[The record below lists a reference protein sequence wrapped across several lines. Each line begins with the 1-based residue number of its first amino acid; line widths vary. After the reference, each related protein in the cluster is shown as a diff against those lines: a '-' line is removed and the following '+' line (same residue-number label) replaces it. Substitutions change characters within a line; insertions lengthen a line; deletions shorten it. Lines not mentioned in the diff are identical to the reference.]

1 MSSFIEH
8 FQKRYTTKKYDSSRK
23 INPAILDELKQA
35 VRLSPSSINS
45 QPWHF
50 TFVSDESTKQQL
62 AAASLFN
69 DKKILDSD
77 TVVVFSRIN
86 DISFFE
92 KQIQENLPEGAVAYY
107 NNMIKPLP
115 EVEIKAWFDKQ
126 VYLALGVLL
135 SACSQLAV
143 DATPMEGI
151 EPEKYNQILGH
162 DKYHALVAVA
172 LGFRAEDDSN
182 QPSVKPKSRVAADKI
197 LTTV

>member
-23 INPAILDELKQA
+23 IHPTILEELKQV

-50 TFVSDESTKQQL
+50 TFVSDDQTKQQL

-69 DKKILDSD
+69 DKKVLDSD
-77 TVVVFSRIN
+77 TVVVFSRIDN
-86 DISFFE
+86 IGFFE
-92 KQIQENLPEGAVAYY
+92 QQIQENLPEGAVAYY

-115 EVEIKAWFDKQ
+115 ENEIKAWFDKQ
-126 VYLALGVLL
+126 VYLALGVFL
-135 SACSQLAV
+135 SACSQLSI

-151 EPEKYNQILGH
+151 EPEKYNAILGH
-162 DKYHALVAVA
+162 SNHHALVAVA
-172 LGFRAEDDSN
+172 VGFRAEDDSN
-182 QPSVKPKSRVAADKI
+182 QPRVKPKSRVAADKI
-197 LTTV
+197 ITTV